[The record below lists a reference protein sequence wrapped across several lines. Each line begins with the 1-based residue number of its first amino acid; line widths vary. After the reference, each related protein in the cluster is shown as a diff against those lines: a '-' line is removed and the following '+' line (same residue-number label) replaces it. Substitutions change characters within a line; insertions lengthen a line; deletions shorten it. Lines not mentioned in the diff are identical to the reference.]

1 VKADKGGRMTH
12 KVVALVLAALAV
24 SIRAQDLG
32 ALLAQGQAGGLD
44 LAQVVGA
51 LQQRGMLDQ
60 VDPNLLRRIE
70 GQLGRNLL
78 NEVESSPQEQDRQ
91 PPASRLDLARERAL
105 ERQRTLFGTRPS
117 KRPTRP
123 SRVPSR
129 DLSRNQLYGGE
140 CQALKTE
147 NRLLKQKLIQQSQ
160 ETEKPN
166 TAIDVLKQLQDAGH
180 FEEPRSFEGAAAP
193 LEQLL
198 AESSVQRERG
208 ARLQVGDQREVRSI
222 LITPTP
228 TMSTILN
235 TISFTTTLTKNITNE
250 LILNFNGRKVPT
262 HIVEQSEVVKT
273 SSSVISTTIEI
284 TPTPTWQTIIVTP
297 TATPPPPP
305 PSPPPIDF
313 QALLLKKEQ
322 ERLALIAK
330 IKSLQ
335 SGSGSRLPAAFGGIQ
350 AEVVEIP
357 EKLESFSS
365 LQHYLEQVRQ
375 KKEQQVGGNPVAA
388 PLVAIPEPSPTPQL
402 PSTTVS
408 TIFMSGSKP
417 GEYSTSLVTL
427 TLNPEPARHRR
438 HAAAEPAPVLATE
451 IPEPLFEVEL
461 EGSFVPSRS
470 VCESAAT
477 VTVTVT
483 APPSQCLP

>member
-1 VKADKGGRMTH
+1 MAN
-12 KVVALVLAALAV
+12 KVVALLLLAAFAV
-24 SIRAQDLG
+24 AIRAQDLA

-78 NEVESSPQEQDRQ
+78 NEVETSQEQVRR
-91 PPASRLDLARERAL
+91 PPASRLDQARERAL

-129 DLSRNQLYGGE
+129 DSRNQLYGGE

-180 FEEPRSFEGAAAP
+180 FEEPRFEGAAP

-228 TMSTILN
+228 TISTILN
-235 TISFTTTLTKNITNE
+235 TISFTTTVTKNITNE

-273 SSSVISTTIEI
+273 SSSVVSTTIEI

-335 SGSGSRLPAAFGGIQ
+335 SGSSRPPAAFGGIQ

-375 KKEQQVGGNPVAA
+375 KKEQGGGNPVAA
-388 PLVAIPEPSPTPQL
+388 PLVAEPSPTPRL

-438 HAAAEPAPVLATE
+438 HAESAPVLATE

-470 VCESAAT
+470 VCESATT